1 METVNTSVEVHS
13 PDEVHKPWFGN
24 ISEGQSDVLA
34 KLLQS
39 SGIHEE
45 KVTDKIDRTAKWAT
59 DQQVTLGITGDLEG
73 EEKTLET
80 EQEYNNL
87 VQFAKPEQ
95 LPDIPALNNS
105 DSFELE
111 DTDVDK
117 LFDQD
122 PYLGGV
128 IKVEQELGMLL
139 FNHFHYIF
147 EIWCKVLISKDDQG
161 M

>member
-24 ISEGQSDVLA
+24 ISEGESDFLA

-39 SGIHEE
+39 NGIHEE

-59 DQQVTLGITGDLEG
+59 DQVTLGITGELEG
-73 EEKTLET
+73 EEKTFKT
-80 EQEYNNL
+80 EQEYNNV

-95 LPDIPALNNS
+95 LPDYPALNNS

-111 DTDVDK
+111 DTEVDK
-117 LFDQD
+117 LLCQD
-122 PYLGGV
+122 PYLGDV
-128 IKVEQELGMLL
+128 IKVKQELGMLL
-139 FNHFHYIF
+139 FNHFYYIF
-147 EIWCKVLISKDDQG
+147 EI
-161 M
+161 